1 MDDRCY
7 ALRHAQHVL
16 QVRAVAP
23 DEFLAVREVP
33 DRADVGQAQGVAPR
47 ELAAQMAADVAGGA
61 RDEDLFHA
69 SLLGDVFARRAS
81 RVACCAFTAPLGARP
96 CTISATCA
104 TVSKAWCSIACGV
117 SPPRCGVAMTS
128 GRAAMAGLGVCT
140 SARPTSM
147 AQPASRPESSAR
159 ARAAS
164 STRLPRETLTK
175 NAPRFMPANAA
186 SFSRFSVSGV
196 AVARHTR

>member
-1 MDDRCY
+1 MDDRGY

-23 DEFLAVREVP
+23 DEFVAVREVP
-33 DRADVGQAQGVAPR
+33 DRGDVGQAQGVAPR

-61 RDEDLFHA
+61 RDEDLLHA
-69 SLLGDVFARRAS
+69 SLLEDVFARRAS
-81 RVACCAFTAPLGARP
+81 RVACCAFTAPLGTRP

-104 TVSKAWCSIACGV
+104 TVSNAWCSIACSV

-140 SARPTSM
+140 SARPAAIGPP
-147 AQPASRPESSAR
+147 AQPAPAR
-159 ARAAS
+159 GGAGAPPP
-164 STRLPRETLTK
+164 TRV
-175 NAPRFMPANAA
+175 APRDVAEETPAPPAPDA
-186 SFSRFSVSGV
+186 
-196 AVARHTR
+196 

>member
-1 MDDRCY
+1 MDDRGY

-61 RDEDLFHA
+61 RDEDLLHA
-69 SLLGDVFARRAS
+69 SLLKDIFAS
-81 RVACCAFTAPLGARP
+81 RVACCGFTAPLGTRP

-104 TVSKAWCSIACGV
+104 TVSNAWCSIACGV
-117 SPPRCGVAMTS
+117 SPPKCGVAMTS
-128 GRAAMAGLGVCT
+128 GRAAMAGLGICPSPRPT
-140 SARPTSM
+140 SIAQPAHPPQASARPG
-147 AQPASRPESSAR
+147 
-159 ARAAS
+159 AA
-164 STRLPRETLTK
+164 P
-175 NAPRFMPANAA
+175 APR
-186 SFSRFSVSGV
+186 V
-196 AVARHTR
+196 APR